1 MKKLNLSGK
10 TGIFTAA
17 IISILL
23 VVIGAFIFKT
33 EPVKTSDSELE
44 TATVTSVIAETTQ
57 NGINGNEVITVIFE
71 AKITSGSEKGN
82 SFKMT
87 QTLDDMTPPVPKKVQ
102 SGDKI
107 LVGRTN
113 TDQPLST
120 VSEWAYAGVN
130 NLVPVIILILFFL
143 LLILLI
149 GGFKGVTTI
158 LALVITVAAIF
169 FIYIPS
175 VLQGYNIYAS
185 TIIISLFII
194 LSSLIILNG
203 FNKKTL
209 CAIVGNAGGLL
220 ISGLLALLINEIFG
234 ITGIVDQ
241 DYLFLTM
248 LEGGVSI
255 DLKALI
261 WGGMLIGS
269 LGAVM
274 DVSMSLASPMQELY
288 LEMENPTFARLV
300 RSGFNIGKDS
310 IGTMANTLILAYVG
324 SSFATILLF
333 AAYNSSLII
342 LLNFEM
348 ILVEIIQAVVGSI
361 GILLSVPITVFFS
374 AFIQMRSGAKKDKL
388 QQN

>member
-10 TGIFTAA
+10 FGIFVAA

-44 TATVTSVIAETTQ
+44 TATVTSVIAETSQT
-57 NGINGNEVITVIFE
+57 GINGNEVITVIFE

-107 LVGRTN
+107 LVGKTN
-113 TDQPLST
+113 TDQSLST

-130 NLVPVIILILFFL
+130 NLAPVIILILFFL

-374 AFIQMRSGAKKDKL
+374 AFMQMRGGAKNDKL

>member
-10 TGIFTAA
+10 TGIFITA

-71 AKITSGSEKGN
+71 AKITSGSEKGK

-113 TDQPLST
+113 TDQTLST

-158 LALVITVAAIF
+158 LALVITVATIF

-374 AFIQMRSGAKKDKL
+374 AFIQMRGGAKKDKL